1 VNEGTTTYYHGGVS
15 GLRVGQYILPPAE
28 TGAISVA
35 ELPDAPADMQAEIE
49 KVHRRDRVYLTTTRG
64 VAELWACFCPGPST
78 VRGGDV
84 YRVEPEGPVEPDPD
98 YLGDDAASV
107 CAPRARIVG
116 IVRTGIRRSLGE
128 RLQREF
134 G

>member
-1 VNEGTTTYYHGGVS
+1 MTGLVYYHGGIP

-28 TGAISVA
+28 TGAVSVA
-35 ELPDAPADMQAEIE
+35 ELPDAPPEMQAEIE
-49 KVHRRDRVYLTTTRG
+49 KVHRRDRVYLTTSRG
-64 VAELWACFCPGPST
+64 VAELWACFYPGPST

-84 YRVEPEGPVEPDPD
+84 YRVEPEGDVEPDPD
-98 YLGDDAASV
+98 YLGDDGASV

-116 IVRTGIRRSLGE
+116 IVCTGVRRNRGA
-128 RLQREF
+128 RLQEEF